1 MILLCLVTLAVMTGY
16 GIVGFSGVIGI
27 VHTWE
32 MYLLIVAYGLV
43 LGSIQSYTRTAYT
56 DVVPPGQ
63 ESEFFGIYEISDKGS
78 SWMGPAIVTI
88 LISITGQMRVG
99 FFYLSGMSLVGWYL
113 VYKTDFEEGAE
124 ACRRKEIQVRMEGIR
139 KKLGVSKI
147 AIQMQA
153 KKVIGLKSSTA
164 SSQSGVGSSASSMGS
179 SASSTEEIES
189 SKGSGGAERSVLEKD
204 MKEMSVKDVSNAP
217 VDSLLQRGSI
227 LETGQKIADVI
238 PRRKSSFLSM
248 RSQATSG
255 GGGSN
260 ERSSRELSSSGERR
274 STSRRPSAMLSI
286 QEAKATA
293 SLSNNKVAPA
303 T

>member
-1 MILLCLVTLAVMTGY
+1 
-16 GIVGFSGVIGI
+16 
-27 VHTWE
+27 
-32 MYLLIVAYGLV
+32 
-43 LGSIQSYTRTAYT
+43 
-56 DVVPPGQ
+56 
-63 ESEFFGIYEISDKGS
+63 
-78 SWMGPAIVTI
+78 
-88 LISITGQMRVG
+88 
-99 FFYLSGMSLVGWYL
+99 
-113 VYKTDFEEGAE
+113 
-124 ACRRKEIQVRMEGIR
+124 
-139 KKLGVSKI
+139 
-147 AIQMQA
+147 
-153 KKVIGLKSSTA
+153 
-164 SSQSGVGSSASSMGS
+164 MGS